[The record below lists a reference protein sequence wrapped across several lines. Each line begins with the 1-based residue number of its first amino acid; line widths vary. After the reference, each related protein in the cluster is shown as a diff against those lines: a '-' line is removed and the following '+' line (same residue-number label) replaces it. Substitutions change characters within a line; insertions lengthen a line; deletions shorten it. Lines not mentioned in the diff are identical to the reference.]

1 MQIMKSLPQKI
12 CAEDRGFS
20 LLDIMISMGLGT
32 IAIVTTMAVITQA
45 AQVRRVE
52 NLRSSAMAVREQ
64 IMKNMARYDNFQETI
79 HLAATPNSSQFLC
92 LKAHNCGTSLAEVAN
107 WENRTAI
114 VSPRGSNFTLM
125 VATGGGYAP
134 SFNSTTFY
142 DAANLN
148 AGFTDDGI
156 VCSSSSAAPNRTCPI
171 RVDLYWWSL
180 CSGTCDPGM
189 IGIRVVI
196 RTYND
201 ENKKTVTT
209 PYGFQM
215 IKSVYDDGTRGPFPY
230 TI

>member
-1 MQIMKSLPQKI
+1 MQIMEPLSQKI

-32 IAIVTTMAVITQA
+32 IAIVTTIAVITQA
-45 AQVRRVE
+45 AQVRRIE
-52 NLRSSAMAVREQ
+52 NLRTSAVAVREQ

-79 HLAATPNSSQFLC
+79 HNNAQFLC
-92 LKAHNCGTSLAEVAN
+92 LKPAGGRNCGVTNMVGWEAGDIATSVGGVAGPQFN
-107 WENRTAI
+107 
-114 VSPRGSNFTLM
+114 LM
-125 VATGGGYAP
+125 VATGGGYSP
-134 SFNSTTFY
+134 SFNSTMFY
-142 DAANLN
+142 NAANTN

-156 VCSSSSAAPNRTCPI
+156 VCTGPSAAPNKTCPI

-180 CSGTCDPGM
+180 CSGVCNPGM
-189 IGIRVVI
+189 IGIKVVI